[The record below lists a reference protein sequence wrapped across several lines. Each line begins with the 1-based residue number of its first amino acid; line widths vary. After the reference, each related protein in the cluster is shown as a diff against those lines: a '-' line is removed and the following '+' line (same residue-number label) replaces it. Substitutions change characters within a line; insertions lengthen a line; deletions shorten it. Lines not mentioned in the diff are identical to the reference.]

1 MLHSIAAGKTIPTAS
16 PAVSLPPA
24 APATNP
30 ITVGPPAHPRSPASA
45 ISANIAVPLPGIA
58 GTAVLNVP
66 GQKMP
71 TENAH
76 AQPTQREHGEL
87 LHDGLYAQMM
97 HDYGAGWLSLL
108 RQRQVAR

>member
-1 MLHSIAAGKTIPTAS
+1 MRIQFFREATLESSSMPHSIAAGKTIPTGS

-45 ISANIAVPLPGIA
+45 INANIAVPPPGIA

-71 TENAH
+71 TENPQS
-76 AQPTQREHGEL
+76 AQPTSASTGEP
-87 LHDGLYAQMM
+87 LHDAM
-97 HDYGAGWLSLL
+97 A
-108 RQRQVAR
+108 